1 MSTLIV
7 ENLKG
12 PTTGSNAN
20 TITIPSGQTLDAS
33 SGTVIPSAG
42 QIVQVQT
49 TVIPETVSVS
59 TNSDADTYLGYENS
73 ITPKLANSKILL
85 NINGGTTTW
94 GTQYVDMAVA
104 FYRSV
109 AGGSYSFVQYYMA
122 QNNMDNP
129 YFLPH
134 SGSVLDTPT
143 YSLGDQIT
151 YRWYGRS
158 IASLGVAYFQ
168 YNTGGQRAP
177 ITWTA
182 MEIAQ

>member
-12 PTTGSNAN
+12 PTTGANAN
-20 TITIPSGQTLDAS
+20 KIIVPSGQTLDAS
-33 SGTVIPSAG
+33 GGTVIPSVG

-49 TVIPETVSVS
+49 TVIPETVSITTS
-59 TNSDADTYLGYENS
+59 SDADTYLGYENS
-73 ITPKLANSKILL
+73 ITPKLASSKILL
-85 NINGGTTTW
+85 NIAGGTTTW
-94 GTQYVDMAVA
+94 GTANIDAACA

-109 AGGSYSFVQYYMA
+109 AGASYSFVQYYMA
-122 QNNMDNP
+122 QQDMSTP

-158 IASLGVAYFQ
+158 IAGLGVFYAQ
-168 YNTGGQRAP
+168 YNAGGKRAP

>member
-1 MSTLIV
+1 MSTLVV
-7 ENLKG
+7 ENLQG
-12 PTTGSNAN
+12 PSTGTNAN

-33 SGTVIPSAG
+33 SGTVIPSVG

-49 TVIPETVSVS
+49 TVVPETVSITTS
-59 TNSDADTYLGYENS
+59 SDADTYLGYENS

-85 NINGGTTTW
+85 SMFGGTTKW
-94 GTQYVDMAVA
+94 GTLNIDAACA

-109 AGGSYSFVQYYMA
+109 AGGSYSFVQYYWTQVDMSY
-122 QNNMDNP
+122 P
-129 YFLPH
+129 YSLPH
-134 SGSVLDTPT
+134 AGSVLDSPT

-158 IASLGVAYFQ
+158 IAAAGVFYAQ
-168 YNTGGQRAP
+168 DNSGGRRAP